1 MKKIKNS
8 INHYAEYYI
17 IAVMMLW
24 FGMLFVSWDQMLFG
38 VSIYFFV
45 MQKIFVILGLVTLLM
60 SMIAKRKLL
69 FLFGVLFL
77 FAFWVNMFLL
87 FFVLPPI
94 FGN

>member
-45 MQKIFVILGLVTLLM
+45 MQKY
-60 SMIAKRKLL
+60 LL
-69 FLFGVLFL
+69 F
-77 FAFWVNMFLL
+77 WDW
-87 FFVLPPI
+87 
-94 FGN
+94 